1 MAMYER
7 SRDLMHT
14 VVVVD
19 SEFGN
24 TFQLA
29 EIIAAEL
36 GAGGPV
42 ELINVRAPTGRD
54 PLPADIDLFV
64 VGGPT
69 QMHRVSVPLS
79 QYLDG
84 LPPRFLTQVA
94 SASFDTRLRG
104 WPVLTGAAAGGISRR
119 LKKLGANAVVP
130 PESFLVMGK
139 EGPLAEGEL
148 ERARMWAKEVLLR
161 LGSARHLPV
170 RPPEDSARNAGRSCC
185 QTRRPVRAGR
195 GSQSLF

>member
-1 MAMYER
+1 
-7 SRDLMHT
+7 MHT

-24 TFQLA
+24 TSELA

-36 GAGGPV
+36 GAAGPV
-42 ELINVRAPTGRD
+42 ELINVRAPASRGQ
-54 PLPADIDLFV
+54 LPIDIDLFV

-69 QMHRVSVPLS
+69 QVHSVSAPLR

-84 LPPRFLTQVA
+84 LPPKSLTEVA

-104 WPVLTGAAAGGISRR
+104 WPVLTGAAAGGIARR
-119 LKKLGANAVVP
+119 LKKLGAHAVVP

-139 EGPLAEGEL
+139 EGPLVDGEL
-148 ERARMWAKEVLLR
+148 ERARTWAKEVLW
-161 LGSARHLPV
+161 AV
-170 RPPEDSARNAGRSCC
+170 AGAPAPLL
-185 QTRRPVRAGR
+185 TG
-195 GSQSLF
+195 